1 MVILSGGC
9 IVIPYYAGPDESE
22 PRVLAVR
29 DEPGVAHE
37 EIFRIY
43 RQDQWALFMPFSPE
57 GPRDIRDFSDRYYI
71 VSGGKT
77 NSLSHALDQDM
88 YMTTFCR

>member
-1 MVILSGGC
+1 MRKLTRTIHIASLLVILSGGC

-37 EIFRIY
+37 EIFRI
-43 RQDQWALFMPFSPE
+43 
-57 GPRDIRDFSDRYYI
+57 
-71 VSGGKT
+71 
-77 NSLSHALDQDM
+77 
-88 YMTTFCR
+88 

>member
-1 MVILSGGC
+1 MRKLTKTILIALLLGILSGGC

-57 GPRDIRDFSDRYYI
+57 GPRDIRDFSDR
-71 VSGGKT
+71 
-77 NSLSHALDQDM
+77 
-88 YMTTFCR
+88 